1 MTPPDWRYKPSDK
14 RCVQAVL
21 GGVLMSKILRR
32 RVSAAFSIFV
42 LIALAG
48 MVTPAGFGQAIT
60 ATLSGRISDTSGGSV
75 GKSRVTAT
83 NGSTGLTRSVQ
94 SSDAGEY
101 TIPALPAGDYTVS
114 AEFAGFGKQS
124 KNITLQVGQAA
135 ELDFSLSPGGVEEKV
150 EVSATSELLEPT
162 RTQVSTVIT
171 ERQIM
176 NLPVNGREFID
187 FALLSPAVTIGDTTA
202 GNTDVI
208 VEPVTKLSFAGQNI
222 HYNFIAVDGADDI
235 STASGIQRGTPP
247 QESVQEFRV
256 INTDYSTEFG
266 RASAG
271 IVNIITRSGTND
283 WHGTLYE
290 YFRNN
295 KLDATNLLQATGA
308 NNLRQNQFGA
318 AIGGPIQKDKT
329 FFYANYE
336 VQRRGESPFYNSAV
350 LENIHAI
357 NEVKAIY
364 GLLPEPALGSVLRTN
379 DTDNGFVR
387 VDHQF
392 SESENLFVRYFV
404 NDGRLLNQS
413 PLNDGFDLPSAFKN
427 NFYRDQSVAGTLA
440 SVFSPKLVNELRMQ
454 FARRS
459 FDFPTVSTQPH
470 LELSNTFTTG
480 VNRGNPDFYRESRF
494 ELVDNVTSSHDRH
507 TISFGGNYNFV
518 RTIESF
524 PLFYPFE
531 ADFPNLGAF
540 LGNDTANGPGCVSA
554 PGDPGGPG
562 PAGCQHPNVIFFERF
577 QAPNFDE
584 KSIDPAVFAGGRI
597 SSAIRNA
604 AQGSLDHTYDGL
616 YIQDKW
622 RATSRLTLNA
632 GIRWEWETWPSHV
645 LDTQWKN
652 FDPRVGL
659 AYGLGTKKNVVVRAG
674 FGLFH
679 GIIPS
684 PLLACQEPS
693 CGGTIGK
700 YPGRPFENGLDAKT
714 ELFAFASSPAITGLA
729 LQGLINDGA
738 YPDNPTDPF
747 TNPFPGCQP
756 ITNCGFFGPSV
767 VVRFVQDHKNPYGIQ
782 ASLALE
788 FQPLPDTTVSLSV
801 LHVRG
806 VHLGSFFNVNQ
817 PDPTQQVLVH
827 DSEGRTGLK
836 NEYCGVGPVPCV
848 FNPGVR
854 TFPIAIYFE
863 ATSRWDSVYDGFL
876 LNVNKRL
883 SHNFGYGISYTLSK
897 SIDDGPN
904 PSFVLIPQDS
914 QNFREERA
922 LSSDDVRQRLV
933 LNGTLSTPKTWNVFA
948 RDFLFA
954 TIATIQSPSRFTK
967 FAGFDANGDIFGNN
981 DRVGIEPRNT
991 FVGDNL
997 RTVDFRVSRTIPFH
1011 EKKSFEFIA
1020 ESFNLFNTT
1029 NIRFFN
1035 TVYGASDFCPV
1046 NPTAFGC
1053 AGANNNL
1060 EGSPNPLYGT
1070 PRAVFNPRQIQLAVK
1085 FNF

>member
-1 MTPPDWRYKPSDK
+1 MNRIKPSLV
-14 RCVQAVL
+14 CLAVCL
-21 GGVLMSKILRR
+21 
-32 RVSAAFSIFV
+32 VSLLALPYVSV
-42 LIALAG
+42 PIAS
-48 MVTPAGFGQAIT
+48 GQAIT
-60 ATLSGRISDTSGGSV
+60 ATLSGRILDTSGGSV
-75 GKSRVTAT
+75 SKARVTIASA
-83 NGSTGLTRSVQ
+83 STGFTRTAQ

-101 TIPALPAGDYTVS
+101 SIPAMPAGEYTVS
-114 AEFAGFGKQS
+114 VEFAGFGKQS
-124 KNITLQVGQAA
+124 KNVILQVGQVAD
-135 ELDFSLSPGGVEEKV
+135 LDFTLTPGGVAEKV
-150 EVSATSELLEPT
+150 EVAVTSELVEAT
-162 RTQVSTVIT
+162 RTEVSTVIT
-171 ERQIM
+171 ERQII
-176 NLPVNGREFID
+176 NLPVNGREFIN
-187 FALLSPAVTIGDTTA
+187 FALLSPAVTIGDTTS
-202 GNTDVI
+202 GTTDVI

-256 INTDYSTEFG
+256 INTDYSAEFG
-266 RASAG
+266 RATAG
-271 IVNIITRSGTND
+271 IVNIITRSGTNN

-290 YFRNN
+290 YFRND
-295 KLDATNLLQATGA
+295 KMDAVNLLQATGA
-308 NNLRQNQFGA
+308 HALRQNQFGG
-318 AIGGPIQKDKT
+318 AIGGPLQKDKT
-329 FFYANYE
+329 FIYGNYE

-350 LENIHAI
+350 LANIKAI

-364 GLLPEPALGSVLRTN
+364 GLAPEPALGSVLRTN

-387 VDHQF
+387 IDHRF
-392 SESENLFVRYFV
+392 SDNENLFVRYFV

-413 PLNDGFDLPSAFKN
+413 PLNDGFDLPSAFKD
-427 NFYRDQSVAGTLA
+427 NFYRDQSLAGTLA
-440 SVFSPKLVNELRMQ
+440 SVINPKLVNELRMQ

-470 LELSNTFTTG
+470 LELSNTFTAG

-494 ELVDNVTSSHDRH
+494 EIVDNVTRSFDRH
-507 TISFGGNYNFV
+507 TVSFGGNFNHV
-518 RTIESF
+518 ETTESF

-540 LGNDTANGPGCVSA
+540 LGNDAGSPAAVGPQCVS
-554 PGDPGGPG
+554 PVGDPGGPG

-577 QAPNFDE
+577 QAPNFNE
-584 KSIDPAVFAGGRI
+584 PSLNTSVYSGTRF

-604 AQGSLDHTYDGL
+604 AEGTMNHTYNGL

-632 GIRWEWETWPSHV
+632 GVRWEWETWPTNV
-645 LDTQWKN
+645 LNTQWKN
-652 FDPRVGL
+652 VDPRLGL
-659 AYGLGTKKNVVVRAG
+659 AYNIGTKRNFVVRAG

-679 GIIPS
+679 GIIPA

-700 YPGRPFENGLDAKT
+700 YPGRPFENGVNANT
-714 ELFAFASSPAITGLA
+714 ELFAFASNPGITAVGLHQ
-729 LQGLINDGA
+729 LLTTGT
-738 YPDNPTDPF
+738 YPDAV
-747 TNPFPGCQP
+747 PFPNVCFPGETTLAQ
-756 ITNCGFFGPSV
+756 CGFFGPAV
-767 VVRFVQDHKNPYGIQ
+767 VVRFDQNHKNPYGVQ
-782 ASLALE
+782 ASLAVE
-788 FQPLPDTTVSLSV
+788 FNPWADTTVSISG

-817 PDPTQQVLVH
+817 PNPTTVVTLH
-827 DSEGRTGLK
+827 DSEGRTGPK
-836 NEYCGVGPVPCV
+836 NLYCSAPAACP
-848 FNPGVR
+848 FTPGVR

-863 ATSRWDSVYDGFL
+863 ATSRWDSQYDGL
-876 LNVNKRL
+876 LINVNKRL
-883 SHNFGYGISYTLSK
+883 SHNFSYGISYTWAK

-914 QNFREERA
+914 QNFRAERA
-922 LSSDDVRQRLV
+922 LSSDDVRNRLV
-933 LNGTLSTPKTWNVFA
+933 LNGTATTPKTWNPFA
-948 RDFLFA
+948 RDFLFSL
-954 TIATIQSPSRFTK
+954 IATIQSPQRFTK

-991 FVGDNL
+991 FIGDNF
-997 RTVDFRVSRTIPFH
+997 RSVDFRIARTIPFR
-1011 EKKSFEFIA
+1011 ETKNLEVIA
-1020 ESFNLFNTT
+1020 EAFNLFNTT

-1046 NPTAFGC
+1046 DPTAFGC
-1053 AGANNNL
+1053 GPGSFR

-1070 PRAVFNPRQIQLAVK
+1070 PRAVFNPRQIQLALK